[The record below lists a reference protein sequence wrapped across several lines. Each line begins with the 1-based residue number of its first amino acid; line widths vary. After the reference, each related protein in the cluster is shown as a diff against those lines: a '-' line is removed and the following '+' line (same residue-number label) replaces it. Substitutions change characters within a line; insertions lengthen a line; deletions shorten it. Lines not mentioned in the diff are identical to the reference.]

1 MKLYGAL
8 GTAEEVQTLGERA
21 TVLRH
26 TYMPVLLNI
35 FPPLTWYQI

>member
-8 GTAEEVQTLGERA
+8 GTAEEVETLGER
-21 TVLRH
+21 TTMLRY

-35 FPPLTWYQI
+35 FSP